1 MTLPMSRKER
11 HRMNVNEFDRRENDI
26 WHGIATGRI
35 TIKQAREMKRDLQR
49 DYLEAAMAEVSEI
62 MQNDEVR

>member
-1 MTLPMSRKER
+1 
-11 HRMNVNEFDRRENDI
+11 MNVNEFDRRENDI